1 MNGVS
6 LLSLQGSGLLGVV
19 GASMRLFA
27 TLARENINVILI
39 SQASSEHSICFAIE
53 YNYAAK
59 AKVAIE
65 KEFQY
70 EIRNEEIDE
79 VPVENDLVNRCRGR
93 GWDET

>member
-1 MNGVS
+1 MIHAKSANGKMIKGISSMNGVS

-53 YNYAAK
+53 QSYAVQG
-59 AKVAIE
+59 KVCDRKGIS
-65 KEFQY
+65 
-70 EIRNEEIDE
+70 I
-79 VPVENDLVNRCRGR
+79 
-93 GWDET
+93 